1 MEDVT
6 EQPEAE
12 PPQRG
17 DSAKT
22 SRCSLI
28 IPSRSPARVFTSMGV
43 LLSVWLCNREDS
55 SPLSSSSAFPPLAV
69 PKSSRLA
76 VTLNSFPVAPADG
89 RSHWSPVHRSPHF
102 LLSACKQE
110 ATRSPV
116 ELSSDGVRAEMG
128 VKSGLHVWELLWSP
142 NDRGS
147 HAVIG
152 VSRQSCPL
160 QASGYNV
167 LIGRDSQSWG
177 WELKTNQL
185 WHAGKSPGTYP
196 RTRRRRH
203 SEAVE
208 GFRIRSS
215 TSSHTK
221 VALTTLSIPERILLV
236 LDADAGTLGF
246 VVDGSFLDVAFKDL
260 PLGVELFPA
269 VSSVR
274 GGAIIRLRYLNGA
287 TRDPPALMALCGLS
301 IRQFLGQKR
310 QTEMDKLPLPPCL
323 QHYLL
328 STY

>member
-1 MEDVT
+1 
-6 EQPEAE
+6 
-12 PPQRG
+12 
-17 DSAKT
+17 
-22 SRCSLI
+22 
-28 IPSRSPARVFTSMGV
+28 MGV
-43 LLSVWLCNREDS
+43 SLSVWLCSRADS

-69 PKSSRLA
+69 PTSSRLA
-76 VTLNSFPVAPADG
+76 VILNSLPVAPGDS
-89 RSHWSPVHRSPHF
+89 RSHWSSVHRSPHF
-102 LLSACKQE
+102 LLSTCKQE
-110 ATRSPV
+110 VTRSPV
-116 ELSSDGVRAEMG
+116 ELSSDGVRADMG

-142 NDRGS
+142 NARGS

-152 VSRQSCPL
+152 ISRQSCPL

-185 WHAGKSPGTYP
+185 WHAGQSLRPYPG
-196 RTRRRRH
+196 TRRRCH

-208 GFRIRSS
+208 DFRTPSS

-221 VALTTLSIPERILLV
+221 VAQTALPIPERILLV

-260 PLGVELFPA
+260 PRGVELFPA

-274 GGAIIRLRYLNGA
+274 GGASIRLRYLNGA

-301 IRQFLGQKR
+301 IRHILGQQR
-310 QTEMDKLPLPPCL
+310 HTEMDKLPLPPCL

-328 STY
+328 STH